1 MDYHRPASA
10 HQTEIEV
17 RKSRFI
23 CDIQPV
29 NDRDSA
35 TAFIESVRARE
46 PKANHHCWSYIAGS
60 PDDAHQWNYSDDGE
74 PKGTAGQPMLN
85 VLQHSHMG
93 NICAVVTR
101 YFGGIK
107 LGTGGIA
114 RAYSQAVNEALQTL
128 PTEIVT
134 PTQEIVMIASYEL
147 TGELEQLISQFKL
160 IDCERCFGTDIQI
173 TAQLP
178 INRLNDLK
186 QALTPFQHLI
196 SLNIS

>member
-1 MDYHRPASA
+1 MDYMRPAAYHS
-10 HQTEIEV
+10 TELEI

-29 NDRDSA
+29 SNRDDA
-35 TAFIESVRARE
+35 LRFIESIRARH
-46 PKANHHCWSYIAGS
+46 PKANHHCWSYIAGA
-60 PDDAHQWNYSDDGE
+60 PDDPHQWNCSDDGE

-85 VLQHSHMG
+85 VLRHSHLG

-107 LGTGGIA
+107 LGTGGLA
-114 RAYSQAVNEALQTL
+114 RAYSQSVQETLQTA
-128 PTEIVT
+128 PTETVVAT
-134 PTQEIVMIASYEL
+134 IAISLTAPYSL

-160 IDCERCFGTDIQI
+160 DDCKRNFAAELEV
-173 TAQLP
+173 TAQLEL
-178 INRLNDLK
+178 NRLTEFR

-196 SLNIS
+196 TLIIN

>member
-1 MDYHRPASA
+1 MDYRRPAAPQRS
-10 HQTEIEV
+10 EIEV

-29 NDRDSA
+29 TDRDSA
-35 TAFIESVRARE
+35 SQFIASVRARE
-46 PKANHHCWSYIAGS
+46 PKANHHCWSYIAGA
-60 PDDAHQWNYSDDGE
+60 PNDAHQWNASDDGE

-85 VLQHSHMG
+85 VLCHSHMG

-114 RAYSQAVNEALQTL
+114 RAYSQAVQEALQTL
-128 PTEIVT
+128 PTETVT
-134 PTQEIVMIASYEL
+134 PTQQIVLVAPYEL
-147 TGELEQLISQFKL
+147 TGDLEQLISQFKL
-160 IDCERCFGTDIQI
+160 SDCERCFSTGIQI

-178 INRLNDLK
+178 ANRLADFK

-196 SLNIS
+196 SLSVS